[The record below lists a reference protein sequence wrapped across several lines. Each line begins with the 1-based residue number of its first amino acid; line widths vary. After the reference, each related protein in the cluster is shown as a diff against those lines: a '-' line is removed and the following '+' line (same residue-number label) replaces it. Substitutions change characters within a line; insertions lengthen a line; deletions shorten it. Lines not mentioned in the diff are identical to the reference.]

1 LRSNVNPNVVQA
13 ALVAVVVV
21 GGAVLVEAGAVG
33 DGEPG
38 VDEAAVDVVP
48 GAAAVVAVT
57 SVVEDDELQAAKTT
71 ASASTADRIAPSY
84 PIGSTR
90 CARLPVVQ
98 ALTRIYI

>member
-1 LRSNVNPNVVQA
+1 VNPNVVQA
-13 ALVAVVVV
+13 AVVAVVVV
-21 GGAVLVEAGAVG
+21 GGAVLLEAGAVG

-48 GAAAVVAVT
+48 GAAAAVVAVT

-71 ASASTADRIAPSY
+71 ANPSTANRIAPSY

-90 CARLPVVQ
+90 CARLQVV
-98 ALTRIYI
+98 